1 MQEVVKVITELQASS
16 AVMLAIEDSDFE
28 ADLQPAAAVLVHR
41 ASGEGLTAAA
51 SGSSRAPA
59 FRTDPVAYLSLR
71 TEQLGFT
78 GLAGAARE
86 A

>member
-1 MQEVVKVITELQASS
+1 MQEVVKVITELQESPT
-16 AVMLAIEDSDFE
+16 VMLAIKGSDFE
-28 ADLQPAAAVLVHR
+28 ADLQPDVAVLVHR

-51 SGSSRAPA
+51 SDSSRAPA
-59 FRTDPVAYLSLR
+59 FRTDPVVYLGLR
-71 TEQLGFT
+71 TEQLGFA